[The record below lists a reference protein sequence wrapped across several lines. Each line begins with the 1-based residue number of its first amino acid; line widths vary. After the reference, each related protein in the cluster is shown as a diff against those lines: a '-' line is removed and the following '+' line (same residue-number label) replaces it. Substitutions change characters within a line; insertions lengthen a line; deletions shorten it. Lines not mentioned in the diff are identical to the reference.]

1 MDRNHN
7 IMKSPH
13 SKHILPVPWP
23 FAMMRFYCC
32 AMQKALQSSTGKCV
46 KVNAKLSINNVSG
59 SVSTIQIYGKEMYS
73 NIGVLMCL
81 ILHVRLL
88 ELVTINHLSRLL

>member
-1 MDRNHN
+1 MDKNLD
-7 IMKSPH
+7 IMKSPQ

-46 KVNAKLSINNVSG
+46 KVNAKLSINNGIYVFLL
-59 SVSTIQIYGKEMYS
+59 VPYKYMEKKCIQI
-73 NIGVLMCL
+73 
-81 ILHVRLL
+81 
-88 ELVTINHLSRLL
+88 